1 MPNIPRIYEYVYC
14 SHVVIYLYLLPM
26 FFHLHFLHYKPIPY
40 EGYVAFACTYASIL
54 SPERYHLVYVQ

>member
-1 MPNIPRIYEYVYC
+1 MQNIPWIYEYVYWF
-14 SHVVIYLYLLPM
+14 HVVIYLYLLPM
-26 FFHLHFLHYKPIPY
+26 FFLLDHKPIPY